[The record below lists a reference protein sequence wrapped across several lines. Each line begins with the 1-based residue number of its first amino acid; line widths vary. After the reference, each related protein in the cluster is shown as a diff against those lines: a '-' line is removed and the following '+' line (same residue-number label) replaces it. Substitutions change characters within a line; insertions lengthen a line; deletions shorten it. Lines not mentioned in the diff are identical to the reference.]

1 MRLEI
6 QTKEVVLSPN
16 LIARIESKFSALR
29 RRSSRKVMAIH
40 VLLSRV
46 ASKGG
51 LCCLL
56 VVQLRRRRQWAF
68 QAVCDDILLA
78 VDGAWQRLHNEPQ
91 LVPLALPP
99 AREG

>member
-1 MRLEI
+1 
-6 QTKEVVLSPN
+6 
-16 LIARIESKFSALR
+16 
-29 RRSSRKVMAIH
+29 
-40 VLLSRV
+40 
-46 ASKGG
+46 
-51 LCCLL
+51 
-56 VVQLRRRRQWAF
+56 VQLRRRRQWAF